1 MGFMTLLGDHA
12 PFYDLLIHVSL
23 IVALGTYIPH
33 TLTIGRRI
41 FDTSLYLS
49 SGGFKQYQFRFITSC
64 PMQVTVSAVFTFT
77 ICFLKAKDNIN
88 MDRIALFPIIQ
99 SSTPNKQAM

>member
-1 MGFMTLLGDHA
+1 MTLLGDHA

-41 FDTSLYLS
+41 FTSLYLS
-49 SGGFKQYQFRFITSC
+49 SGGFKQYQFKFITIC
-64 PMQVTVSAVFTFT
+64 CMQVTVSAIFTFT
-77 ICFLKAKDNIN
+77 ICFSFEGE
-88 MDRIALFPIIQ
+88 R
-99 SSTPNKQAM
+99 